1 MAYSPNQL
9 TTKVGKSNTEV
20 TINEVTNYPFE
31 DQINFEIS
39 TKSTADFPLQLR
51 VPAWCQ
57 APVVKI
63 NGQNVDA
70 PQNKGIITLD
80 RTWRNK
86 DKLTLQLPM
95 AITTSN
101 WGRNSRSIER
111 GPLVYAL
118 KLEEKWEKG
127 TDGKEGDYWNVFP
140 KSAWN
145 YGLLQTIVKEPA
157 KNLQVKTVKPVAS
170 NFVWNLANAPLEI
183 TASAKKIPDWK
194 IVNDVA
200 PQPVTDRTGIY
211 RGKIES
217 KVEKI
222 TLVPYG
228 CTKVRIVAFPVVP
241 N

>member
-1 MAYSPNQL
+1 VVTLNGQPVTPQQNGQII
-9 TTKVGKSNTEV
+9 
-20 TINEVTNYPFE
+20 TIN
-31 DQINFEIS
+31 
-39 TKSTADFPLQLR
+39 
-51 VPAWCQ
+51 
-57 APVVKI
+57 
-63 NGQNVDA
+63 
-70 PQNKGIITLD
+70 
-80 RTWRNK
+80 RTWKNR

-95 AITTSN
+95 AVTTSN
-101 WGRNSRSIER
+101 WGRNSRTVER

-127 TDGKEGDYWNVFP
+127 TDEKEGDYWNVFP

-145 YGLLQTIVKEPA
+145 YGLLQDVVKEPV
-157 KNLQVKTVKPVAS
+157 KNLQVKNVKSVAS
-170 NFVWNLANAPLEI
+170 SFMWNLANAPIEI
-183 TASAKKIPDWK
+183 TASAKKIPDWQ

-211 RGKIES
+211 RGKVEPA
-217 KVEKI
+217 VEKI